1 MWRATLHHFTY
12 RSVSHFMGDDDDEE
26 VMNWRNE
33 YRVVIGPDVWIGHG
47 AILMPGVSVG
57 TGAIIGSGSVVT
69 KNVDD
74 YTIVAGNPAR
84 VIRRRVTEEV
94 EMALKR
100 IAWWNWEREELIKG
114 SNQYNDVG
122 FNSFFRRGWKRFYLK
137 WYDDFHPSAKKY
149 CPKTIELI
157 QSVPS
162 VKAAM
167 FAVLPAGSQ
176 LLQHR
181 DPYAGSLRY
190 HLGLIT
196 PNSEDCYIVV
206 DGQSYSWKDGDDVL
220 FDETYIHYAENKTDI
235 DRIIL
240 FCDIERPVK
249 TVFGR
254 AWNKFFGWFIMAAAV
269 SPNMG
274 SDKTGNI
281 NKVFK
286 YIYSIRLLGKRI
298 KTYNRNLYY
307 AVKYALMLM
316 ILYLI
321 FF

>member
-1 MWRATLHHFTY
+1 MQQIFT
-12 RSVSHFMGDDDDEE
+12 E
-26 VMNWRNE
+26 
-33 YRVVIGPDVWIGHG
+33 
-47 AILMPGVSVG
+47 LVSVKF
-57 TGAIIGSGSVVT
+57 IILYILIIS
-69 KNVDD
+69 
-74 YTIVAGNPAR
+74 TIIVHYRGKVRYKFFRQLTDHSTFMAPINMPMYALSA
-84 VIRRRVTEEV
+84 VENKPYINSANFPQLSLLKDKWQIIRDE
-94 EMALKR
+94 ALQL
-100 IAWWNWEREELIKG
+100 EREELIKG
-114 SNQYNDVG
+114 SNKYNDVG

-137 WYDDFHPSAKKY
+137 WYDDFHESAKTH
-149 CPKTIELI
+149 CPQTIELI
-157 QSVPS
+157 KGIPS
-162 VKAAM
+162 IKAAM

-206 DGQSYSWKDGDDVL
+206 DGQSYYWKDGDDVI
-220 FDETYIHYAENKTDI
+220 FDETYIHHAENKTDV

-249 TVFGR
+249 TMFGR
-254 AWNKFFGWFIMAAAV
+254 GWNKFFGWFIMAAAA

-274 SDKTGNI
+274 NDKTGNI

-298 KTYNRNLYY
+298 KAYNIKLYY
-307 AVKYALMLM
+307 AVKYLLLLI
-316 ILYLI
+316 ILYFAFFRWIINLI
-321 FF
+321 IKH

>member
-1 MWRATLHHFTY
+1 MNQVITELLSVKFIILYTLVISTVIVHY
-12 RSVSHFMGDDDDEE
+12 RGTVRYKFFRQLTDHSTFMAPINMPMYALSGVENKPYISTENFPQLDNLRNNWQTIRDE
-26 VMNWRNE
+26 
-33 YRVVIGPDVWIGHG
+33 
-47 AILMPGVSVG
+47 
-57 TGAIIGSGSVVT
+57 
-69 KNVDD
+69 
-74 YTIVAGNPAR
+74 
-84 VIRRRVTEEV
+84 
-94 EMALKR
+94 ALLL
-100 IAWWNWEREELIKG
+100 EREELIKG

-149 CPKTIELI
+149 CPQTVELI
-157 QSVPS
+157 KGIPE

-167 FAVLPAGSQ
+167 FAVLPAGGQ

-196 PNSEDCYIVV
+196 PNSEQCRIIV
-206 DGQSYSWKDGDDVL
+206 DGQSYAWKDGEDVL
-220 FDETYIHYAENKTDI
+220 FDETYIHYAENNTDV

-249 TVFGR
+249 TAFGR
-254 AWNKFFGWFIMAAAV
+254 FWNKFFGWFIMAAAA

-274 SDKTGNI
+274 NDKTGNI

-286 YIYSIRLLGKRI
+286 YIYSIRLVGKRI
-298 KTYNRNLYY
+298 KAYNRNLYY
-307 AVKYALMLM
+307 TLKYVLMGL
-316 ILYLI
+316 ILYFAFFRWIIHFI
-321 FF
+321 FNH

>member
-1 MWRATLHHFTY
+1 MHQITTLLLSGKFIFFYILIISTIIVHY
-12 RSVSHFMGDDDDEE
+12 RGKVRYKFFRQLTDHSTFMAPINIPMYALSNVENKPYINSSYFPQLSLLKNNWQTIRDE
-26 VMNWRNE
+26 
-33 YRVVIGPDVWIGHG
+33 
-47 AILMPGVSVG
+47 
-57 TGAIIGSGSVVT
+57 
-69 KNVDD
+69 
-74 YTIVAGNPAR
+74 
-84 VIRRRVTEEV
+84 
-94 EMALKR
+94 ALQL
-100 IAWWNWEREELIKG
+100 EREELIKG
-114 SNQYNDVG
+114 SNQYNDAG

-137 WYDDFHPSAKKY
+137 WYNDFHPSAKKY
-149 CPKTIELI
+149 CPQTIELI
-157 QSVPS
+157 KEIPE

-167 FAVLPAGSQ
+167 FAVLPAGSE

-196 PNSEDCYIVV
+196 PNSEQCHIVV
-206 DGQSYSWKDGDDVL
+206 DGQSYAWKDGDDVI
-220 FDETYIHYAENKTDI
+220 FDETYVHYAENKTDI

-249 TVFGR
+249 TIFGR

-274 SDKTGNI
+274 EDKTGKI
-281 NKVFK
+281 NKAFK
-286 YIYSIRLLGKRI
+286 YVYSIRLLGKRI
-298 KTYNRNLYY
+298 KAYNRNLYY
-307 AVKYALMLM
+307 AVKYALMLL

>member
-1 MWRATLHHFTY
+1 MHTIFTELLSIKFIALYILIISTIIVHY
-12 RSVSHFMGDDDDEE
+12 RGKVRYKFFRQLTDHSTFMAPINMPMYALSGVENKPYINSSNFPQLSLLKDNWQIIRDE
-26 VMNWRNE
+26 
-33 YRVVIGPDVWIGHG
+33 
-47 AILMPGVSVG
+47 
-57 TGAIIGSGSVVT
+57 
-69 KNVDD
+69 
-74 YTIVAGNPAR
+74 
-84 VIRRRVTEEV
+84 
-94 EMALKR
+94 ALQL
-100 IAWWNWEREELIKG
+100 EREELIKG
-114 SNQYNDVG
+114 SDQYNDMG

-157 QSVPS
+157 QSIPS

-176 LLQHR
+176 LMQHR

-220 FDETYIHYAENKTDI
+220 FDETYIHHAENKTDI

-254 AWNKFFGWFIMAAAV
+254 AWNKFFGWFIMAAAA

-274 SDKTGNI
+274 NDKTGNI
-281 NKVFK
+281 NKAFK

-298 KTYNRNLYY
+298 KAYNRNLYY

>member
-1 MWRATLHHFTY
+1 MHQIVTELLSVKFILFYILIISTVIVHY
-12 RSVSHFMGDDDDEE
+12 RGKVRFPFFRQLTDHSTFMAPINMPMYAFSGVENQPYISQSHFPQLTLLKDNWQTIRDE
-26 VMNWRNE
+26 
-33 YRVVIGPDVWIGHG
+33 
-47 AILMPGVSVG
+47 
-57 TGAIIGSGSVVT
+57 
-69 KNVDD
+69 
-74 YTIVAGNPAR
+74 
-84 VIRRRVTEEV
+84 
-94 EMALKR
+94 ALQL
-100 IAWWNWEREELIKG
+100 EREELIKG
-114 SNQYNDVG
+114 SDKYNDMG

-149 CPKTIELI
+149 CPQTVDLLKQI
-157 QSVPS
+157 PN

-167 FAVLPAGSQ
+167 FAVLPAGSE
-176 LLQHR
+176 LLMHR

-196 PNSEDCYIVV
+196 PNSELCHIVV
-206 DGQSYSWKDGDDVL
+206 DGQSYAWKDGEDVI

-249 TVFGR
+249 TAFGR
-254 AWNKFFGWFIMAAAV
+254 VWNKFFGWFIMAAAV

-274 SDKTGNI
+274 EDKTGNI
-281 NKVFK
+281 NKAFK
-286 YIYSIRLLGKRI
+286 YVYSIRLLGKRI
-298 KTYNRNLYY
+298 KAYNRNLYY
-307 AVKYALMLM
+307 AVKYALMLI

>member
-1 MWRATLHHFTY
+1 VHQIFTELLSIKFIALYILIISTIIVHY
-12 RSVSHFMGDDDDEE
+12 RGKVRYKFFRQLTDHSTFMAPINMPMYALSGVENKPYINSSNFPQLSLLKNNWQIIRDE
-26 VMNWRNE
+26 
-33 YRVVIGPDVWIGHG
+33 
-47 AILMPGVSVG
+47 
-57 TGAIIGSGSVVT
+57 
-69 KNVDD
+69 
-74 YTIVAGNPAR
+74 
-84 VIRRRVTEEV
+84 
-94 EMALKR
+94 ALQL
-100 IAWWNWEREELIKG
+100 EREELIKG
-114 SNQYNDVG
+114 SDQYNDMG

-137 WYDDFHPSAKKY
+137 WYNDFHPSAKKY

-157 QSVPS
+157 QSIPS

-176 LLQHR
+176 LMQHR

-254 AWNKFFGWFIMAAAV
+254 AWNKFFGWFIMAAAT

-274 SDKTGNI
+274 NDKTGNI
-281 NKVFK
+281 NKAFK

-298 KTYNRNLYY
+298 KAYNRNLYY

>member
-1 MWRATLHHFTY
+1 MHQVFTELLSGKFIFLYVLIISTIIVHY
-12 RSVSHFMGDDDDEE
+12 RGKVRYKFSRQLTDHSTFMAPINIPMYALSGVENKPYISSTFFPQLDALKS
-26 VMNWRNE
+26 NWE
-33 YRVVIGPDVWIGHG
+33 
-47 AILMPGVSVG
+47 
-57 TGAIIGSGSVVT
+57 
-69 KNVDD
+69 
-74 YTIVAGNPAR
+74 
-84 VIRRRVTEEV
+84 VIRDE
-94 EMALKR
+94 ALQL
-100 IAWWNWEREELIKG
+100 EREELIKG
-114 SNQYNDVG
+114 SSQYNDVG

-149 CPKTIELI
+149 CPKTTELI
-157 QSVPS
+157 QGIPTI
-162 VKAAM
+162 KAAM
-167 FAVLPAGSQ
+167 FAVLPAGSE

-196 PNSEDCYIVV
+196 PNSEKCHIVV
-206 DGQSYSWKDGDDVL
+206 DGQSYAWKDGDHII
-220 FDETYIHYAENKTDI
+220 FDETYIHHAENKTDM

-249 TVFGR
+249 TMFGR
-254 AWNKFFGWFIMAAAV
+254 GWNKFFGWFIMAAAA

-274 SDKTGNI
+274 EDKTGNI
-281 NKVFK
+281 NKAFK

-298 KTYNRNLYY
+298 KAYNRNLYY
-307 AVKYALMLM
+307 AVKYALMLL

>member
-1 MWRATLHHFTY
+1 MHQILPELLSGKFIFFYILIISTIIVHY
-12 RSVSHFMGDDDDEE
+12 RGKVRYKFFRQLTDHSTFMAQINIP
-26 VMNWRNE
+26 M
-33 YRVVIGPDVWIGHG
+33 Y
-47 AILMPGVSVG
+47 ALS
-57 TGAIIGSGSVVT
+57 
-69 KNVDD
+69 
-74 YTIVAGNPAR
+74 
-84 VIRRRVTEEV
+84 EV
-94 EMALKR
+94 ENKPYISPSYFPQLSLLKNNWQTIRDEALQL
-100 IAWWNWEREELIKG
+100 EREELIKG
-114 SNQYNDVG
+114 SNQYNDMG

-157 QSVPS
+157 KQIPE

-167 FAVLPAGSQ
+167 FAVLPAGSE

-196 PNSEDCYIVV
+196 PNSEQCHIVV
-206 DGQSYSWKDGDDVL
+206 DGQSYAWKDGDDVI
-220 FDETYIHYAENKTDI
+220 FDETYVHYAENKTDT

-249 TVFGR
+249 TIFGR

-274 SDKTGNI
+274 EDKTGNI
-281 NKVFK
+281 NKAF
-286 YIYSIRLLGKRI
+286 
-298 KTYNRNLYY
+298 
-307 AVKYALMLM
+307 
-316 ILYLI
+316 
-321 FF
+321 

>member
-1 MWRATLHHFTY
+1 MHQIATQLLSGKFIFFYVLIISTIIVHY
-12 RSVSHFMGDDDDEE
+12 RGKVRYKFFRQLTDHSTFMAPINIPMYALSNVENKPYINSSYFPQLSLLKNNWQIIRDE
-26 VMNWRNE
+26 
-33 YRVVIGPDVWIGHG
+33 
-47 AILMPGVSVG
+47 
-57 TGAIIGSGSVVT
+57 
-69 KNVDD
+69 
-74 YTIVAGNPAR
+74 
-84 VIRRRVTEEV
+84 
-94 EMALKR
+94 ALQL
-100 IAWWNWEREELIKG
+100 EREELIKG
-114 SNQYNDVG
+114 SNQYNDAG

-137 WYDDFHPSAKKY
+137 WYNDFHPSAKKY
-149 CPKTIELI
+149 CPQTIELI
-157 QSVPS
+157 KEIPE

-167 FAVLPAGSQ
+167 FAVLPAGSE

-196 PNSEDCYIVV
+196 PNSEQCHIVV
-206 DGQSYSWKDGDDVL
+206 DGQSYAWKDGDDVI
-220 FDETYIHYAENKTDI
+220 FDETYVHYAENKTDT

-274 SDKTGNI
+274 EDKTGKI
-281 NKVFK
+281 NKAFK
-286 YIYSIRLLGKRI
+286 YVYSIRLLGKRI
-298 KTYNRNLYY
+298 KAYNRNLYY
-307 AVKYALMLM
+307 AVKYALMLL